1 MALKCEGYG
10 FKEISNIIGIT
21 YDAARNLCQ
30 YKAVKHHKKR
40 GTKPRITM
48 KTSMCIRRAIA
59 GFKSV
64 GAKVTSSKIEAQCIL
79 NVSPKT
85 IQRHMTKICAKY
97 RRIRLS

>member
-10 FKEISNIIGIT
+10 FKEISNILGIT

-48 KTSMCIRRAIA
+48 KTSMCIRRAIS
-59 GFKSV
+59 GFKSLD
-64 GAKVTSSKIEAQCIL
+64 AKVTSSKIKHSAI
-79 NVSPKT
+79 
-85 IQRHMTKICAKY
+85 
-97 RRIRLS
+97 